1 MTELLCLKDSYAK
14 EFTAKIV
21 SVNGSSIVLDK
32 TLFYPSGGGQ
42 PADTGKIVFN
52 GSEYNV
58 LNVKKDPAGIIHEAD
73 KEGLRADNIVTGSI
87 DWDRRCKLMR
97 SHTAVHVLVSVICGE
112 TGALITG
119 NQIGIEKSRIDFN
132 LDSFDRAKIQEYVE
146 KANKLIEQDLQVS
159 IEFTTRDKALR
170 DHSLFKLMKSF
181 PERIKDIRIVAIG
194 SIDRQADGGTHVK
207 STKEIGRI
215 ELLECE
221 NKGKNNRRV
230 YFKLRE

>member
-1 MTELLCLKDSYAK
+1 MTEPLYLKDSYAK

-21 SVNGSSIVLDK
+21 SVNINSIVLDK

-52 GSEYNV
+52 GSEYKV
-58 LNVKKDPAGIIHEAD
+58 LNVKKDPAGMLHELD
-73 KEGLRADNIVTGSI
+73 REGLRVGDVVTGSI
-87 DWDRRCKLMR
+87 DWNRRYKLMR
-97 SHTAVHVLVSVICGE
+97 SHTAVHVLVSVICSE
-112 TGALITG
+112 TSALITG

-146 KANKLIEQDLQVS
+146 KANSLIQKDLPVS
-159 IEFTTRDKALR
+159 IEFTTRDKALQNQ
-170 DHSLFKLMKSF
+170 SLFKLMKGF
-181 PERIKDIRIVAIG
+181 PENIKDIRIVTIG
-194 SIDRQADGGTHVK
+194 DIDQQADGGTHVK
-207 STKEIGRI
+207 STKEIGKI

-230 YFKLRE
+230 YIKIS